1 MNDNLLRQIMV
12 GKGLMELYS
21 TSEPGCFR
29 LGGRAAHWYIGTF
42 PHWYINQHIN
52 TLTHQ
57 HINPQSNQNPHLRAR
72 FFLNWQRRSR
82 KQIRVWR
89 LPFALFCRHC

>member
-29 LGGRAAHWYIGTF
+29 LGGRAAHWYIGTSA
-42 PHWYINQHIN
+42 HWYINQHIN
-52 TLTHQ
+52 TLPHQ
-57 HINPQSNQNPHLRAR
+57 HISQL
-72 FFLNWQRRSR
+72 FFNLLNAS
-82 KQIRVWR
+82 QITIPAVTAIFKEC
-89 LPFALFCRHC
+89 LVPY